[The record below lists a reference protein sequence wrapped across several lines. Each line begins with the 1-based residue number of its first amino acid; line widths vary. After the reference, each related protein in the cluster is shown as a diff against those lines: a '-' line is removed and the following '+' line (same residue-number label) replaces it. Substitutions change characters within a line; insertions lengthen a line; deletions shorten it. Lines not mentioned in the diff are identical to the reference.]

1 MTLSKVGIK
10 GNRVVKFR
18 ERALM
23 FASPQQHVAERHM
36 AYRLLIVQF
45 ERADARQAARWVPG
59 SRRHSGRLRQSQT
72 SQIPRGEISRRR
84 SSARHRRHTNCRC
97 KFAAFNREGIK

>member
-10 GNRVVKFR
+10 CNRAVKFR

-36 AYRLLIVQF
+36 ANRLLIVQF
-45 ERADARQAARWVPG
+45 ERAACP
-59 SRRHSGRLRQSQT
+59 SLRL
-72 SQIPRGEISRRR
+72 
-84 SSARHRRHTNCRC
+84 N
-97 KFAAFNREGIK
+97 